1 MRPFHKI
8 IIMKEFIILFML
20 VISSISSIEI
30 NSFKPD
36 FGKMMNEKREQI
48 KELRKLNI
56 ELDRRIRYSEN
67 YNITKLKTI
76 KKYYTKE

>member
-8 IIMKEFIILFML
+8 IIMKEFVILFML
-20 VISSISSIEI
+20 LISSISSIEI
-30 NSFKPD
+30 NSSKPD

-56 ELDRRIRYSEN
+56 EPDRRVRYSEN
-67 YNITKLKTI
+67 YYNKKLKNI